1 MNIPNNL
8 EYTRD
13 HEWVKYNDDSAIIGV
28 TDFAQSELGDVIF
41 MELPK
46 IGDIFNEGDSIGTIE
61 AVKTVADIYTPIKGE
76 IIDINDNLENNP
88 ELLNN
93 DPYNKGWII
102 KISFSNKP
110 KLLSS
115 KEYAEMIK

>member
-93 DPYNKGWII
+93 DPYNEGWII
-102 KISFSNKP
+102 KISFKNKP

>member
-93 DPYNKGWII
+93 DPYNEGWII
-102 KISFSNKP
+102 KISFKNKP

-115 KEYAEMIK
+115 KEYAKMIK

>member
-93 DPYNKGWII
+93 DPYNEGWII

-115 KEYAEMIK
+115 KEYAKMIK